1 MLTYHLDPH
10 SEQPL
15 YEQLYRAVRADIMSG
30 ALAGGE
36 RLPSKRQLAA
46 NLRVSQITVE
56 TAYGQL
62 LAEGYIASEPRRGY
76 FVQAQLAVP
85 SPIKAAPAAPSAQPA
100 PSPDTGRL
108 YDFRTNI
115 VDNGCFPFSTW
126 ARLSRSVLSEY
137 SDRLLRATDPCG
149 AAELREQ
156 IARYLR
162 DFRGINISP
171 DNILVGAGSEY
182 LMQLVIQLLGRD
194 RVYGLENPGYRKLYQ
209 IFAATG
215 TAVKP
220 LPLDKNGLRVDEL
233 AKSDASV
240 VYLTPS
246 HHFPLGTVM
255 PVQRRLEIL
264 RWASAVPDRYIIEDD
279 YDSEFRYASRPIPAL
294 GELDRAGRVVYVN
307 TFAKSLAPGLRIGYL
322 VLPDALMARYRE
334 RFSLY
339 SSTVP
344 SFEQHTLAAFLRTG
358 AFERHISRSRKV
370 YQARRDALLAALARE
385 LCDLPHEVS
394 RSEAGL
400 HLLLHM
406 RNGMRERELIERAA
420 AVGVRV
426 YGLSAYY
433 TPPVTP
439 PKATLVLGYA
449 GLTEAQIDA
458 ACALLRQ
465 AWTKKET

>member
-1 MLTYHLDPH
+1 MLTYPLDPH
-10 SEQPL
+10 SDTPL

-30 ALAGGE
+30 ALAGGD

-46 NLRVSQITVE
+46 NLHVSQITVE

-62 LAEGYIASEPRRGY
+62 LAEGYIVSAPRRGY
-76 FVQAQLAVP
+76 FVQRQLAVP
-85 SPIKAAPAAPSAQPA
+85 APAQAPHAAVQP
-100 PSPDTGRL
+100 PPPDEKPYR

-137 SDRLLRATDPCG
+137 SDRLLRAADPCG
-149 AAELREQ
+149 APELRQQ
-156 IARYLR
+156 IARYLY
-162 DFRGINISP
+162 DFRGISVSP

-182 LMQLVIQLLGRD
+182 LMHLVIQLLGRD

-209 IFAATG
+209 IFDANGAA
-215 TAVKP
+215 VRP
-220 LPLDKNGLRVDEL
+220 LPLDKSGLRADALEQ
-233 AKSDASV
+233 SDASV

-255 PVQRRLEIL
+255 PAARRLEIL
-264 RWASAVPDRYIIEDD
+264 RWASAAPDRYIIEDD

-322 VLPDALMARYRE
+322 VLPDALMARYHA

-370 YQARRDALLAALARE
+370 YQARRDALLAALDRE
-385 LCDLPHEVS
+385 LHDLPHEVS

-406 RNGMRERELIERAA
+406 RNGMLERELIERAA

-433 TPPVTP
+433 TPPVKP

-465 AWTKKET
+465 AWTKKEP

>member
-1 MLTYHLDPH
+1 MLTYHLDPQ
-10 SEQPL
+10 SKTPL
-15 YEQLYRAVRADIMSG
+15 YEQLYRAIRADIMSG

-36 RLPSKRQLAA
+36 RLPSKRKLAA
-46 NLRVSQITVE
+46 NLRVSQVTVE

-62 LAEGYIASEPRRGY
+62 LAEGYLVSEPRRGY
-76 FVQAQLAVP
+76 FVQRQLAVP
-85 SPIKAAPAAPSAQPA
+85 AAPSPAPVAAPAQAAPA
-100 PSPDTGRL
+100 DGCR

-115 VDNGCFPFSTW
+115 VDTGCFPFSVW

-137 SDRLLRATDPCG
+137 SDRLLQAADPCG
-149 AAELREQ
+149 AIELRVQ
-156 IARYLR
+156 IARYLH
-162 DFRGINISP
+162 DFRGINVSP

-182 LMQLVIQLLGRD
+182 LMHLVIQLLGRE
-194 RVYGLENPGYRKLYQ
+194 RIYALENPGYRKLYQ
-209 IFAATG
+209 IFAANG
-215 TAVKP
+215 AAVRP
-220 LPLDKNGLRVDEL
+220 LPLDKSGLRADAL
-233 AKSDASV
+233 TASDASV

-255 PVQRRLEIL
+255 PAARRMEIL
-264 RWASAVPDRYIIEDD
+264 RWAAAGDRYIIEDD

-307 TFAKSLAPGLRIGYL
+307 TFAKSLSPGLRIGYL

-344 SFEQHTLAAFLRTG
+344 SFDQQTLAAFLRTG
-358 AFERHISRSRKV
+358 GFERHISRSRKL
-370 YQARRDALLAALARE
+370 YQARRDALMAALDRELAA
-385 LCDLPHEVS
+385 LPHEVS

-406 RNGMRERELIERAA
+406 RCGLRERELIERARDA
-420 AVGVRV
+420 GVRV

-433 TPPVTP
+433 MPPVQP
-439 PKATLVLGYA
+439 PRATLVLGYA
-449 GLTEAQIDA
+449 GLTAQQIDEA
-458 ACALLRQ
+458 AALLRQ
-465 AWTKKET
+465 AWTQ

>member
-10 SEQPL
+10 SKTPL

-30 ALAGGE
+30 TLAGGT

-62 LAEGYIASEPRRGY
+62 LAEGYIVSEPRRGY
-76 FVQAQLAVP
+76 FVQKQL
-85 SPIKAAPAAPSAQPA
+85 AAPAQAQAPKAAAPHPHTAPA
-100 PSPDTGRL
+100 DDCK

-115 VDNGCFPFSTW
+115 VDTGCFPFATW

-156 IARYLR
+156 IARYLY
-162 DFRGINISP
+162 DFRGINISA

-182 LMQLVIQLLGRD
+182 LMHLVIQLLGRE
-194 RVYGLENPGYRKLYQ
+194 RVYALENPGYRKLYQ
-209 IFAATG
+209 IFSDNGAA
-215 TAVKP
+215 VRP
-220 LPLDKNGLRVDEL
+220 LPLDKSGLRADAL
-233 AKSDASV
+233 AASDASV

-255 PVQRRLEIL
+255 PAARRMEIL
-264 RWASAVPDRYIIEDD
+264 RWASAAPGRYIIEDD

-294 GELDRAGRVVYVN
+294 GELDHAGRVVYVN
-307 TFAKSLAPGLRIGYL
+307 TFAKSLSPSLRIGYL
-322 VLPDALMARYRE
+322 VLPDALMARYHE

-344 SFEQHTLAAFLRTG
+344 SFDQHTLAAFMRTG
-358 AFERHISRSRKV
+358 GFERHISRSRKV
-370 YQARRDALLAALARE
+370 YQARRDALMTALDRE
-385 LCDLPHEVS
+385 LADLPHEVS

-406 RNGMRERELIERAA
+406 RNGMLERELIERARA
-420 AVGVRV
+420 AEVRV

-433 TPPVTP
+433 TPPVKP

-449 GLTEAQIDA
+449 GLTEQQINEA
-458 ACALLRQ
+458 AALLRQ
-465 AWTKKET
+465 AWS